1 MLRTSQELLR
11 YGVEG
16 RDGKLGSV
24 DDFLV
29 DESSWAIRHIVVETG
44 GLLSHHEVLINPGVV
59 ENLKFPEEMLA
70 ISMSKQAVEDSP
82 GIEAC
87 LPVSQQGEASGATG
101 DLNEAAVSL
110 RSAKEISTYQIHA
123 TDAVMGSVYGLIIET
138 SSWRVRYFV
147 VDTGEFPDGRLVL
160 LSPEAINRIDWPE
173 RRIYTGLSSDKV
185 RHSPEYDGDAQ
196 LTRDYEAF
204 LHFYYGWPHYWAE

>member
-16 RDGKLGSV
+16 RDGPLGSV

-29 DESSWAIRHIVVETG
+29 DDRSWAIRHIVVETG
-44 GLLSHHEVLINPGVV
+44 DFLSHHEVLIDPGAVDR
-59 ENLKFPEEMLA
+59 LKFPEEMLT
-70 ISMSKQAVEDSP
+70 ISMSKQAVEESP
-82 GIEAC
+82 GIETS
-87 LPVSQQGEASGATG
+87 LPVSRQGEAGGAAGRLSESG
-101 DLNEAAVSL
+101 VSL
-110 RSAKEISTYQIHA
+110 RSAKEIGTYQMHA
-123 TDAVMGSVYGLIIET
+123 TDAVMGNVHGLIIDT

-147 VDTGEFPDGRLVL
+147 VDTGDFLDGRLVL
-160 LSPEAINRIDWPE
+160 LSPEAINKIDWPE
-173 RRIYTGLSSDKV
+173 RRIYTGLSSEKV

-204 LHFYYGWPHYWAE
+204 LHFYYGWPHYWSD